1 MLWNTIYMQAALDLH
16 RADGHSVRPEDEARL
31 SPLGHEHINLLG
43 RYSSTPASAS
53 MPSLRRSAH
62 HGREGPRLGAD
73 ARAEREG
80 GRLAE
85 PRPQARCALAPAN
98 PDREH
103 GHPVDAGVK
112 GSRVGGMPGPGFGA
126 AGRLGRSSAAA
137 RGCSGTTPTAD
148 VDQTAADGRVMAL
161 RIHGG

>member
-1 MLWNTIYMQAALDLH
+1 
-16 RADGHSVRPEDEARL
+16 
-31 SPLGHEHINLLG
+31 
-43 RYSSTPASAS
+43 

-103 GHPVDAGVK
+103 GHPVAAGVK

-148 VDQTAADGRVMAL
+148 VDQTAADGRVMPL
-161 RIHGG
+161 QIHGG